1 MKKIFIL
8 VTGGMGFI
16 GSEVVKK
23 LLNLNYHIINVDKL
37 TYASNKERQKEFKN
51 YKNYQFFKYDIT
63 KNNKISWLFKK
74 FKPKYVLNIAAESHV
89 DNSISDPRSFID
101 TNIIGTYNLLVNTNF
116 LHKNKIKTKFV
127 QISTD
132 EVYGDIANKKF
143 ISREGD
149 PYIPS
154 SPYSASKASADHL
167 VRSWSR
173 TYGIKYNI
181 TCSVNNFGP
190 FQNKEKFIPVII
202 DSIFKRKKIPL
213 YGNGKQMRNWI
224 YVKDNADAIIDITF
238 NGKTNET
245 YNIGTNEN
253 YSNISLV
260 KKIIK
265 IMVKDF
271 GYDKKIYNL
280 ISYVNDRPGH
290 DYKYRLDYK
299 KIRKHLNWKPRLNFE
314 NAIKETINWYLLKK

>member
-1 MKKIFIL
+1 
-8 VTGGMGFI
+8 MGFI

-202 DSIFKRKKIPL
+202 DSIFKRKKFL
-213 YGNGKQMRNWI
+213 YM
-224 YVKDNADAIIDITF
+224 
-238 NGKTNET
+238 E
-245 YNIGTNEN
+245 
-253 YSNISLV
+253 
-260 KKIIK
+260 
-265 IMVKDF
+265 MVNK
-271 GYDKKIYNL
+271 
-280 ISYVNDRPGH
+280 
-290 DYKYRLDYK
+290 
-299 KIRKHLNWKPRLNFE
+299 
-314 NAIKETINWYLLKK
+314 